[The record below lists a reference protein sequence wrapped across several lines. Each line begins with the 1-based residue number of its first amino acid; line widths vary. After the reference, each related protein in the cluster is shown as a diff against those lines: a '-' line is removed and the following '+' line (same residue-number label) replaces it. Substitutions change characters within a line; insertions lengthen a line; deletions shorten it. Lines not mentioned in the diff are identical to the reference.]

1 MKKLLTATILTSIA
15 FSANAET
22 KSDKKAEVKTEF
34 KAPKLSYSDA
44 QKIAV
49 DAVKESI
56 KVVETELEREE
67 GEGWTYE
74 VEVNAGNVVTE
85 VEIDAE
91 TGKVLEM
98 EAD

>member
-1 MKKLLTATILTSIA
+1 MKKLLTATILSAFA
-15 FSANAET
+15 FSAQAET
-22 KSDKKAEVKTEF
+22 KTDKKPEVSTEF
-34 KAPKLSYSDA
+34 KAPKLSYAEA

-49 DAVKESI
+49 DAVKNSV
-56 KVVETELEREE
+56 KVVESELEREE

-74 VEVNAGNVVTE
+74 IEVNAGNVVTE

>member
-1 MKKLLTATILTSIA
+1 
-15 FSANAET
+15 
-22 KSDKKAEVKTEF
+22 V
-34 KAPKLSYSDA
+34 
-44 QKIAV
+44 
-49 DAVKESI
+49 ES
-56 KVVETELEREE
+56 ELEREE

-74 VEVNAGNVVTE
+74 IEVNAGNVVTE